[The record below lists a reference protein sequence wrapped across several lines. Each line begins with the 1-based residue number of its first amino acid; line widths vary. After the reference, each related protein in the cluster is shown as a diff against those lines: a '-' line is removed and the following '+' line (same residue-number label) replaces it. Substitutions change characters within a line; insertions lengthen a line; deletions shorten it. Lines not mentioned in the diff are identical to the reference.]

1 MEPEEVLNA
10 LVVEPSLKLKEELY
24 GRDCGL
30 SNVVSGLPYG
40 TIPSAAATKPKSI
53 RATRARL
60 STIFFIVDDPPF
72 VLRLICKASIF
83 PISNSS
89 VANDYHFQPMVP
101 SPFLN
106 YGNYRPF
113 LSDILMTVLFCR

>member
-1 MEPEEVLNA
+1 MRILVTDGMDKTAMAQLREAGHE
-10 LVVEPSLKLKEELY
+10 VVEQFY
-24 GRDCGL
+24 A
-30 SNVVSGLPYG
+30 N
-40 TIPSAAATKPKSI
+40 
-53 RATRARL
+53 
-60 STIFFIVDDPPF
+60 PPF

-113 LSDILMTVLFCR
+113 LSDILMTFLFCR

>member
-1 MEPEEVLNA
+1 MK
-10 LVVEPSLKLKEELY
+10 KLFTF
-24 GRDCGL
+24 
-30 SNVVSGLPYG
+30 VVSVILLSSIIVP
-40 TIPSAAATKPKSI
+40 TICVAEEPFVITMLTNYVS
-53 RATRARL
+53 
-60 STIFFIVDDPPF
+60 F